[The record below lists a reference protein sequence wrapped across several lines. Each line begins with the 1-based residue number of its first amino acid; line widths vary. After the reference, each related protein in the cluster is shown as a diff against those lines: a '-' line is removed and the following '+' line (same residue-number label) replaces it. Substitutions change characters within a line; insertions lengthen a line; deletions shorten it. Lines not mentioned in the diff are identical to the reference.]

1 MRLYRI
7 RRDTDKQ
14 EATNVTLRGKNEM
27 DVLATSWYRKAG
39 GLILIFAG
47 RDPGPPVTSFP
58 TLGHLPGQAI
68 NLPTHQQRTTNF
80 ICYTYCE
87 QTLV

>member
-27 DVLATSWYRKAG
+27 DVLATS
-39 GLILIFAG
+39 
-47 RDPGPPVTSFP
+47 
-58 TLGHLPGQAI
+58 
-68 NLPTHQQRTTNF
+68 
-80 ICYTYCE
+80 
-87 QTLV
+87 